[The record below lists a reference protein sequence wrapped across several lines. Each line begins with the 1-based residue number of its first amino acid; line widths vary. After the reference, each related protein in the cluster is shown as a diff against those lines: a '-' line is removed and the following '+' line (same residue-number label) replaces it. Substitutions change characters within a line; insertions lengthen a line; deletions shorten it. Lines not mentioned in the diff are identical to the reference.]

1 MFTRL
6 NIRDKSMNLKSMLAI
21 FLVFVLVGFFNTK
34 TIADDGKLLR
44 GQKWQRFSLEGK
56 RVDFYIAP
64 NGNDSW
70 SGKLAAPN
78 PEQSDGP
85 FATIEQAQ
93 QAVRELKSNIYFPK
107 EKPVEKRW
115 IGSPHKYGS
124 GRDILVLIRGGYYS
138 LEKPIRFTATDG
150 GERIET
156 NLPSGAFEYHKLKD
170 YYVTYAAYPGE
181 IPIISGGKKIE
192 HWIQNNKVWSA
203 QITETEVPNLVAN
216 GKTLTLARSPNVGYL
231 TPPKFSQSAQEL
243 FFRENELHQWPEM
256 ENNRVIMLLRWHTG
270 INSFA
275 RIDERKQIA
284 YLNKPQ
290 PGVVIVP
297 PRYYVE
303 NVKALLDAPGEWFF
317 DKESRQLSLIVP
329 DTISNPNDANVI
341 APTLDQLVFI
351 QGTTEKPIRN
361 LRLYGL
367 QFEGTIPGGRA
378 IHYEYAHNCELV
390 DGEVRSMGGAGVF
403 FARGCYQNRILSNKF
418 ESIEKSA
425 IIISGDARP
434 ANWMD
439 IIRQNIV
446 AYNFIDNC
454 GGTNI
459 IASNTLDTIIAHN
472 LITNTRGRYAIS
484 VGGWRNL
491 EEAIDGGYRVEYNHL
506 YHVQK
511 DADDSGVIKTAGLTH
526 DSVIRRNLI
535 HDVKA
540 GYFNDNVGFWFD
552 NMSSGWLTEENI
564 YYNLEQGEMKLCAAN
579 LVDNIYQ
586 NNFVIAPPENKP
598 EDFILGEP
606 EFHYKNMQIELFN
619 KSFVNKTQV
628 GEIIKVKTDVKNTG
642 STGMLPVRLYLN
654 RQIVQTKLF
663 PVVHNNS
670 RQIEFELRLHKPGE
684 YQIAVGTVPFQTIS
698 VVGEKIAFMFD
709 ELHICDLIAPEGKT
723 IFVTAVLG
731 NLENSDQTV
740 TAELYLN
747 DKVHTSKSVRIAKMN
762 SEKVQFPIQP
772 KAGEYRVKIGNSRS
786 KKLKVY
792 SHFPIVLFQAEMK
805 NYTSV
810 TASPGK
816 VEINQKQNRYKIQ
829 AAGSDFFHAEDSYAA
844 IYLAEKV
851 KGNFVA
857 TVKVKGFGN
866 RTHEWFR
873 AGLFARND
881 MTKSFD
887 TAPGSKGSV
896 LMFTTPGRAGM
907 LWDEFGDGCMHK
919 ANSQNLPEDFSF
931 PLWLKLERHG
941 NSFSGAISYDGET
954 WINSKY
960 TKEVPG
966 LNFSIHLGLAA
977 GSCDQIPYVV
987 EFEDFQI
994 IVEKK

>member
-1 MFTRL
+1 
-6 NIRDKSMNLKSMLAI
+6 MNLKSMSAF
-21 FLVFVLVGFFNTK
+21 FLFFMLLGFFATK

-56 RVDFYIAP
+56 KVDFYIAP
-64 NGNDSW
+64 NGNDFW
-70 SGKLAAPN
+70 SGKLASPN
-78 PEQSDGP
+78 TDQSDGP
-85 FATIEQAQ
+85 FATIERAQ
-93 QAVRELKSNIYFPK
+93 RAVLELKSNVYFPK

-138 LEKPIRFTATDG
+138 LEKPIHFTAADG

-181 IPIISGGKKIE
+181 IPVISGGKKIE
-192 HWIQNNKVWSA
+192 HWIQNNGVWTA
-203 QITETEVPNLVAN
+203 KITQTKIQNLVAN
-216 GKTLTLARSPNVGYL
+216 GKTLTLARSPNVGYFI
-231 TPPKFSQSAQEL
+231 PPKFSQSAQEL
-243 FFRENELHQWPEM
+243 YFRKHELHQWPEM

-270 INSFA
+270 INSFS
-275 RIDERKQIA
+275 RIDERNQIA
-284 YLNKPQ
+284 YLRKPQ
-290 PGVVIVP
+290 PGIIIVP
-297 PRYYVE
+297 PRYYIE
-303 NVKALLDAPGEWFF
+303 NVKALQDAPGEWFF
-317 DKESRQLSLIVP
+317 DKGSRQLSLIVP
-329 DTISNPNDANVI
+329 DTISNPNAANII

-351 QGTTEKPIRN
+351 EGTTEKPIRN

-367 QFEGTIPGGRA
+367 QFEGTIPGARA
-378 IHYEYAHNCELV
+378 VHYEYAHNCELV
-390 DGEVRSMGGAGVF
+390 DSEIRSMGGTGVF
-403 FARGCYQNRILSNKF
+403 LARGCYHNRILNNKF
-418 ESIEKSA
+418 EDIEQSA
-425 IIISGDARP
+425 VIISGDAHP

-446 AYNFIDNC
+446 SYNSIDNC

-459 IASNTLDTIIAHN
+459 IASNTLGTIIAHN
-472 LITNTRGRYAIS
+472 LITNTWGRYGIS

-506 YHVQK
+506 HHVQK
-511 DADDSGVIKTAGLTH
+511 DADDSGVIKTAGLTD

-552 NMSSGWLTEENI
+552 NMSSGWLAEENI

-579 LVDNIYQ
+579 LVDNIYR
-586 NNFVIAPPENKP
+586 NNFVIDPPENKP

-606 EFHYKNMQIELFN
+606 EFDYTNMQIELSN
-619 KSFVNKTQV
+619 KSFTNEINA
-628 GEIIKVKTDVKNTG
+628 GEIFEVKADVKNTG
-642 STGMLPVRLYLN
+642 STGILPIHLYLN
-654 RQIVQTKLF
+654 RRIVQTKLF
-663 PVVHNNS
+663 PVVHNNI
-670 RQIEFELRLHKPGE
+670 RQIEFELCLHKPGE

-698 VVGEKIAFMFD
+698 VVGEKITVMFD
-709 ELHICDLIAPEGKT
+709 KLHISGLITPEGKT

-731 NLENSDQTV
+731 NLENSDRTV
-740 TAELYLN
+740 TAKLYLN
-747 DKVHTSKSVRIAKMN
+747 GKVHTSKSVRVAKMS
-762 SEKVQFPIQP
+762 SEKVQFQIQP
-772 KAGEYRVKIGNSRS
+772 KAGEYTVRIGNSPS
-786 KKLKVY
+786 KKLKIY
-792 SHFPIVLFQAEMK
+792 SYRPIDLLRAEMK
-805 NYTSV
+805 NYMSV

-816 VEINQKQNRYKIQ
+816 VEIHQKQNRYKIQ

-844 IYLAEKV
+844 VYPVHKV

-873 AGLFARND
+873 AGLFARNN

-896 LMFTTPGRAGM
+896 LMFTTPGRAGIQ
-907 LWDEFGDGCMHK
+907 WDEFGNGCMHK
-919 ANSQNLPEDFSF
+919 ADSQNLPEDISF
-931 PLWLKLERHG
+931 PLWLKLERHE

-960 TKEVPG
+960 TTDVPG
-966 LNFSIHLGLAA
+966 LNNSIHLGLAA

-994 IVEKK
+994 IVEKE

>member
-1 MFTRL
+1 M
-6 NIRDKSMNLKSMLAI
+6 KLKSMLAFFLI
-21 FLVFVLVGFFNTK
+21 FILSGFFATK

-56 RVDFYIAP
+56 KADFYIAP
-64 NGNDSW
+64 NGNDFW

-78 PEQSDGP
+78 TDKSDGP
-85 FATIEQAQ
+85 FATIERAK
-93 QAVRELKSNIYFPK
+93 QAVLELKSKIYLPK

-115 IGSPHKYGS
+115 IGSPHKYG
-124 GRDILVLIRGGYYS
+124 
-138 LEKPIRFTATDG
+138 FNAADG

-181 IPIISGGKKIE
+181 EPVISGGKKIKN
-192 HWIQNNKVWSA
+192 WIQNKGMWTA
-203 QITETEVPNLVAN
+203 QITEIEVKNLVAN
-216 GKTLTLARSPNVGYL
+216 GKSLTLARTPNVGYF
-231 TPPKFSQSAQEL
+231 TPPKFSRSAREL
-243 FFRENELHQWPEM
+243 FFRKKELHQWPEM

-275 RIDERKQIA
+275 RIDERKLVA
-284 YLNKPQ
+284 YLSKPQ
-290 PGVVIVP
+290 PGIIIVP
-297 PRYYVE
+297 PRYYIE

-317 DKESRQLSLIVP
+317 DNESRQLSLIVP
-329 DTISNPNDANVI
+329 KAISNPNDANVI

-390 DGEVRSMGGAGVF
+390 DSEVRSMGSAGVVL
-403 FARGCYQNRILSNKF
+403 AKGCYQNHIRSNKF
-418 ESIEKSA
+418 YYIEKSA
-425 IIISGDARP
+425 IIISGDAHP

-446 AYNFIDNC
+446 SYNSISNC

-459 IASNTLDTIIAHN
+459 IASNTLDTVITHN
-472 LITNTRGRYAIS
+472 LITNTRGRCAIS
-484 VGGWRNL
+484 VGGWSNL

-506 YHVQK
+506 YNVQK

-526 DSVIRRNLI
+526 DSVIRCNLI

-552 NMSSGWLTEENI
+552 NMSSGWLAEENI

-586 NNFVIAPPENKP
+586 NNFVIDPPENTP

-606 EFHYKNMQIELFN
+606 EFHYENMRIELSN
-619 KSFVNKTQV
+619 KSFANKIQV
-628 GEIIKVKTDVKNTG
+628 GEIVKVKTDVKNTG
-642 STGMLPVRLYLN
+642 STGILPVNLYLN
-654 RQIVQTKLF
+654 RRIVQTKLF
-663 PVVHNNS
+663 PVVQNNI
-670 RQIEFELRLHKPGE
+670 RPIEFELRLTKPGE
-684 YQIAVGTVPFQTIS
+684 HQIAVGTVPFQTIS
-698 VVGEKIAFMFD
+698 VVGEKIAFVFD
-709 ELHICDLIAPEGKT
+709 ELHISDLMAPEGKT
-723 IFVTAVLG
+723 IFVTAVLK

-740 TAELYLN
+740 AAELYLD
-747 DKVHTSKSVRIAKMN
+747 DKVHQSKSIHVAKMY
-762 SEKVQFPIQP
+762 SEKIQFQIQP
-772 KAGEYRVKIGNSRS
+772 KAGEYTIRIGNSPF
-786 KKLKVY
+786 KKIKIY
-792 SHFPIVLFQAEMK
+792 SHCPIDLLQAEMK

-810 TASPGK
+810 TASPSK
-816 VEINQKQNRYKIQ
+816 VGINQRKNRYKIQ
-829 AAGSDFFHAEDSYAA
+829 AAGTDFFHAEDSYAA
-844 IYLAEKV
+844 VYLAKKI

-857 TVKVKGFGN
+857 TVKVKGFGD

-896 LMFTTPGRAGM
+896 LMFATPGRTGM

-919 ANSQNLPEDFSF
+919 ADSQNLPEYFSF

-954 WINSKY
+954 
-960 TKEVPG
+960 
-966 LNFSIHLGLAA
+966 
-977 GSCDQIPYVV
+977 
-987 EFEDFQI
+987 
-994 IVEKK
+994 